1 MSLITDSDD
10 YSPSI
15 TDDGTYV
22 DQVPSFHG
30 RPQGFRCPCSNKSYT
45 TRVLL
50 AAHIRTVTHKRW
62 IEGLNANRTNH
73 FADLEK
79 ERQLVK
85 EQKLIIAQ
93 MQREI
98 ARLEHEKRKFIEMIH
113 FLSEANRVVEPVAAA
128 ASQLDL
134 LDFN

>member
-22 DQVPSFHG
+22 DQMPSFHDK
-30 RPQGFRCPCSNKSYT
+30 PQGFRCPCSNKCYT

-50 AAHIRTVTHKRW
+50 ASHIRTVTHKRW
-62 IEGLNANRTNH
+62 VESLNANRTNH

-85 EQKLIIAQ
+85 EQKIIIAQ

-98 ARLEHEKRKFIEMIH
+98 TKLEHEKRKFIEMIH
-113 FLSEANRVVEPVAAA
+113 FLSDVNSKMAPNV

>member
-15 TDDGTYV
+15 VEDGTYV
-22 DQVPSFHG
+22 DQMPSFHNK
-30 RPQGFRCPCSNKSYT
+30 PQGYRCPCSNKCYT

-50 AAHIRTVTHKRW
+50 ASHIRTVTHKRW
-62 IEGLNANRTNH
+62 VESLNANRTNH
-73 FADLEK
+73 IADLEK

-85 EQKLIIAQ
+85 EQKIIIAQ

-98 ARLEHEKRKFIEMIH
+98 TKLEHEKRKFIEMIH
-113 FLSEANRVVEPVAAA
+113 FLSDVNSKMVPNV